1 MTLRSFAY
9 YGGKASKLGIV
20 LPNLRTPHQTYV
32 ELFAGSAAVLINKP
46 PVKLEIIND
55 LASQVTAFWTALKTR
70 PDDLIRAIMA
80 TPPGEVFFK
89 QAIDAPPTDDV
100 VETARRFYVRI
111 SQSFSAIPNTSSHS
125 FRCAINYRSR
135 RKTLGALAARMP
147 DVVIENTSA
156 ARIIRRLTA
165 IHDTL
170 PQPILIY
177 CDPPYTEA
185 SRVSKN
191 VYIHD
196 DFDHEE
202 FLRLITT
209 APPAYKFA
217 VSGYDDPL
225 YNDYLGGWQK
235 KTYHTYTSAPHARG
249 SAPPRTEVIW
259 RNYIV
264 AADCLRDG
272 PAADPVAQMVAARWR
287 AKR

>member
-100 VETARRFYVRI
+100 VETARRFYVRVC
-111 SQSFSAIPNTSSHS
+111 QSFSAQPNSSSYS
-125 FRCAINYRSR
+125 FTRAIAYAPR
-135 RKTLGALAARMP
+135 RKTLGAIAARIR
-147 DVVIENTSA
+147 DVVVENTSA
-156 ARIIRRLTA
+156 ARLINRLTTKYA
-165 IHDTL
+165 L
-170 PQPILIY
+170 PQPVLIY
-177 CDPPYTEA
+177 CDPPYTKS

-191 VYIHD
+191 IYIHD
-196 DFDHEE
+196 DLNHEE

-225 YNDYLGGWQK
+225 YNDYLAGWQK
-235 KTYHTYTSAPHARG
+235 NTYPTYTVASDAPA
-249 SAPPRTEVIW
+249 STPRTEVIW
-259 RNYIV
+259 RNYTV
-264 AADCLRDG
+264 APACLRDG

-287 AKR
+287 AK

>member
-46 PVKLEIIND
+46 PVKLEVIND

-70 PDDLIRAIMA
+70 PDDLISAIMA

-100 VETARRFYVRI
+100 VETARRFYVRVC
-111 SQSFSAIPNTSSHS
+111 QSFSAKPNCSSHS
-125 FRCAINYRSR
+125 FRGAITFWSR
-135 RKTLGALAARMP
+135 RKTLGALAARIR
-147 DVVIENTSA
+147 DVVVENTSA
-156 ARIIRRLTA
+156 ARLIHRLTTA
-165 IHDTL
+165 HNKL

-177 CDPPYTEA
+177 CDPPYTKA
-185 SRVSKN
+185 SRVTKD

-225 YNDYLGGWQK
+225 YNDYLAGWQK
-235 KTYHTYTSAPHARG
+235 KTYPTYATSAPG
-249 SAPPRTEVIW
+249 VTPRTEVIW
-259 RNYIV
+259 RNYTV